1 MTGKVICM
9 QSSQVWNWTGVH
21 TSCPYLSLSE
31 PPGST
36 GITKRMHISFLGPR
50 AVYVL
55 AFPCAVS
62 DIFTW
67 PSVTT
72 ASCVKVTLT
81 QNRGWAHSIFSY
93 QGGLACWLIF
103 CFHHP
108 SSPPQALATQDVHAI
123 LVSLKKITG
132 LRTGAQ
138 NWPFGVFS
146 FCPQIRDRS

>member
-1 MTGKVICM
+1 MREKTESLLVERVSMTGKVICM

-36 GITKRMHISFLGPR
+36 VITKRMHISFLGPR

-108 SSPPQALATQDVHAI
+108 SSPPRALATQDVHAI
-123 LVSLKKITG
+123 LVNLKKK
-132 LRTGAQ
+132 
-138 NWPFGVFS
+138 
-146 FCPQIRDRS
+146 